1 MDILNKFIL
10 EIESLTYQI
19 KKKKLLND
27 ISFKVESGDM
37 ISVVGPNGSGKS
49 TLIRLIAGEIIP
61 SSGWI
66 KFHNKNIYDWNPLNL
81 AIKRAVLYQSSHLS
95 FSFTVL
101 DIIKM
106 GFYALKE
113 SDGEKD
119 YNKICEQLLDVFD
132 LNGYSDRIY
141 TTLSG
146 GEKQR
151 VQLARVIAQI
161 WSEQLFKDRLLI
173 LDEPTSYLDIK
184 HQLSLF
190 KFLRKLNNK
199 GLTIIM
205 VLHDLNQ
212 AFLKSNKVAMLKES
226 KLVNFGKTSE
236 LMNEKTLKKVF
247 DVNLNLLHDVNL
259 NTKFIAFDEE
269 KNNDR

>member
-19 KKKKLLND
+19 KKKKLLDD

-49 TLIRLIAGEIIP
+49 TLIRLIAGEIMP
-61 SSGWI
+61 FSGSI
-66 KFHNKNIYDWNPLNL
+66 KFHNKNIYDWDPLKL
-81 AIKRAVLYQSSHLS
+81 AIKRSVLYQSSHLS

-106 GFYALKE
+106 GFYAFKE
-113 SDGEKD
+113 SNGKKD
-119 YNKICEQLLDVFD
+119 YNKICEELLDIFD
-132 LNGYSDRIY
+132 LDGYCDRIY

-184 HQLSLF
+184 HQISLF
-190 KFLRKLNNK
+190 KFLKKLNNK
-199 GLTIIM
+199 GLTIII
-205 VLHDLNQ
+205 VLHDLNH

-226 KLVNFGKTSE
+226 KLVNFGRISE

-247 DVNLNLLHDVNL
+247 DVKLNLLHDVNL
-259 NTKFIAFDEE
+259 NSKFISFDE
-269 KNNDR
+269 D